1 MFNKIGKMSKV
12 TKIALIALIIIA
24 ITLTFMW
31 WNSKNKPGEGV
42 TIVTAMPVSGYSV
55 EDANNGMP
63 DDLEEPLVTTLPP
76 SLAPGAENVSVE
88 PVDVISSAAP
98 VTNSAAEPEEFE
110 TFASSKWR
118 GSIL

>member
-12 TKIALIALIIIA
+12 TKIALIAMVIIA
-24 ITLTFMW
+24 LALAFMW
-31 WNSKNKPGEGV
+31 WNSKNKSAEGV
-42 TIVTAMPVSGYSV
+42 TIVTPMPVSGYSV
-55 EDANNGMP
+55 EDINNGMP
-63 DDLEEPLVTTLPP
+63 DDLEEPLATDLPA
-76 SLAPGAENVSVE
+76 SLAPVAEDVSVQ

-98 VTNSAAEPEEFE
+98 ATNSAAEPEEFE